1 MNLTNNYHPVNSK
14 DFLYHTFSSNF
25 YSNTKDDN
33 NNPLSIYLSSN
44 SNASKSKTDY
54 ISNNYVK
61 KPLNINITETINNSL
76 NDYKKDN
83 ISSIRHYS
91 SFSNHNSYNAN
102 STSMN
107 KFKKTLILDLDE
119 TLVHSA
125 FTPFSRKSDIILNI
139 NIEGENKTLYVLK
152 RPHVDKFLEELSS
165 LYEIIIFTASISQ
178 YANPLLNQL
187 DKKNYIKYRLFR
199 EHCTFNNGIYIKD
212 LKIFDRKINNMII
225 IDNNPL
231 SYDNNIENGIP
242 ILSWY
247 DNINDTELLKL
258 LPLLKYMSNPDV
270 LDVRTIINNIVDR
283 SRNEI
288 DYTAINEIISV
299 KSNINIES
307 LSTNNLTIENKYRK
321 NNKSEEPRSKISKNK
336 DFNRIETNYYYNKRN
351 NLSKPLNNENRNNYD
366 NTLFNSKY
374 DPNNNLYN
382 YNIQE
387 KENNPTLNI
396 NIDKMDPN
404 GIRKS
409 IFSPEE
415 YNISY
420 TKSLNYSYNT
430 YKYNTNSDY
439 NNKNKY
445 AKSNNEENNL
455 YNNPM
460 KVRKQKDSNQY
471 NNDTYKNIYNYNTL
485 SYKKENETR
494 SLTPNINI
502 RKRNTSTLNNEG
514 YLDQGTITKKISL
527 VELTKKALHLID
539 DETQDNKNEKDSEY
553 ETINNLNKN
562 KTLYKYNN
570 YFSKENELIN
580 NDYINNKYFYNYKS
594 SKDVNKGMFNSKYY
608 NHLIEESKNMN
619 EETNSKLN
627 NKMTTTKRIDSFN
640 ERFTNADKLLYN
652 SRRELNENNKNKI
665 LERINNEKIN
675 NFLSNNKTSNN
686 NLLYQTGNN
695 FYSNYNL
702 KNNYNQMNKEN
713 YFSTLKKSYI
723 QNRADLNSN
732 SDKFNDKLNYINKT
746 KNIDKLYSNNNQ
758 YSLFDKY
765 INKDSSKRI
774 TNHNTTNNNKLKLF
788 PLKNMKKF
796 NKKFEP
802 YDLRHLTRSS
812 SYINS
817 GTEFEKLL
825 DRLSSKNDYNK
836 ENYSN
841 NINYNI
847 DYGKNL
853 NYKYDLMN
861 SHNKPKYM
869 LDNNKYYNT
878 FNRTN
883 YLKY

>member
-1 MNLTNNYHPVNSK
+1 MNLANNYHPVNSK

-25 YSNTKDDN
+25 YSNTKEDN

-44 SNASKSKTDY
+44 SNTSKPKTDY

-61 KPLNINITETINNSL
+61 KPLNINITETINYSL

-91 SFSNHNSYNAN
+91 SFSNHNLYNAN
-102 STSMN
+102 SANMN

-258 LPLLKYMSNPDV
+258 LPLLKYMSNSNIP
-270 LDVRTIINNIVDR
+270 DVRTIINNIVDR

-288 DYTAINEIISV
+288 DYSAIDKIIPSQ
-299 KSNINIES
+299 SNTNSES

-321 NNKSEEPRSKISKNK
+321 NNKSQEPKSKMSKNK
-336 DFNRIETNYYYNKRN
+336 DFNSIETNYNDNKRN
-351 NLSKPLNNENRNNYD
+351 NLSKPLNNGNRNNYD

-430 YKYNTNSDY
+430 YKYNTSSDY

-445 AKSNNEENNL
+445 VKSNNEENNH
-455 YNNPM
+455 YNTM

-471 NNDTYKNIYNYNTL
+471 NNNTYKNIYNYNTL

-502 RKRNTSTLNNEG
+502 RKKNTQALNNER
-514 YLDQGTITKKISL
+514 YIDQDTITKKISL
-527 VELTKKALHLID
+527 VELTKKALHLTD

-608 NHLIEESKNMN
+608 NNLIEESKNMN

-627 NKMTTTKRIDSFN
+627 NKLTISKKIYSFN

-652 SRRELNENNKNKI
+652 NRRELNESNKNKL

-675 NFLSNNKTSNN
+675 NFLSNNKTNNN

-695 FYSNYNL
+695 FYGNYNL

-723 QNRADLNSN
+723 QNRTDLNSN
-732 SDKFNDKLNYINKT
+732 SDKFNDKLNYINKA

-788 PLKNMKKF
+788 PLTNMKKF

-817 GTEFEKLL
+817 GTEYEKLL

-841 NINYNI
+841 NKNYNI

-861 SHNKPKYM
+861 TQNKPKYM